1 MTFQYCI
8 NVHIHCISNPV
19 TCIVRD
25 FINIDFIYLGCPYN
39 QLAALS
45 EAQDKWFEAVFYY
58 MRRYTLTHT
67 LCMYSTGLA
76 YWVDMTFIL
85 LN

>member
-8 NVHIHCISNPV
+8 NVYIHFISNAYSQGFHL
-19 TCIVRD
+19 
-25 FINIDFIYLGCPYN
+25 FILGCPYN

-45 EAQDKWFEAVFYY
+45 EAQDQWFDAVFYY

-67 LCMYSTGLA
+67 LCMYSTCG
-76 YWVDMTFIL
+76 
-85 LN
+85 